1 MWSDTPEKTV
11 MQALGARLRAHR
23 KNRGWTQAELARRA
37 DIGEMTVKRLES
49 EGQATV
55 ANLLRVLRELR
66 LLDAVESALTPP
78 APSPLQQ
85 LREQRKR

>member
-1 MWSDTPEKTV
+1 MWSESPEKTI
-11 MQALGARLRAHR
+11 MQALGDRLRAHR

-66 LLDAVESALTPP
+66 LLDAVESALAPP

-85 LREQRKR
+85 LREQRGK